1 MSVLSTL
8 LGRACGSP
16 SLKTRPSREEAP
28 GGTTCPE
35 CGGRATTEVV
45 LVTRPG
51 ESTVRQT
58 IIRCWKSGKDF
69 VGRDRCPV
77 TIVSEETISDH
88 KEETMR
94 KCIQCEADISHRHK
108 NAQWCE
114 DCAAQRKAEQT
125 SKSHGRKSPKPGREA
140 SPEALGTQLPET
152 DHEPTPDEDVPVS
165 LVGLAQRILDR
176 PDRGRMVSALLRALH
191 YAANNPEINSL
202 LDAAMSMPPRRVSLL
217 LHILDDAEQ
226 VA

>member
-8 LGRACGSP
+8 LGRACGTP
-16 SLKTRPSREEAP
+16 SLKTRPGREEAL

-77 TIVSEETISDH
+77 TIVSEEPIVDH

-114 DCAAQRKAEQT
+114 DCAAQRKADQT
-125 SKSHGRKSPKPGREA
+125 SRSHSRKSPKPGWEA
-140 SPEALGTQLPET
+140 SPEALGTQPPEA
-152 DHEPTPDEDVPVS
+152 DHEPTPDEDAPVS
-165 LVGLAQRILDR
+165 LVGLAQRILGR
-176 PDRGRMVSALLRALH
+176 PDRGRMVSTLLRALH

-202 LDAAMSMPPRRVSLL
+202 LDAAMSMPPRRVGLL
-217 LHILDDAEQ
+217 MLILEDAEQ
-226 VA
+226 AA